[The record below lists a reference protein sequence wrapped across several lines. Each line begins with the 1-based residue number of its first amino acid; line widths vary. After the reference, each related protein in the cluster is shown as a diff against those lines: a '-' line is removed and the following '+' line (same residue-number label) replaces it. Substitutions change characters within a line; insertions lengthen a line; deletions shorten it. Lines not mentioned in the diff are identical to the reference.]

1 MKQNRRGDEGR
12 LRGLSSAP
20 AEQNGSF
27 GMEGISTTSRILWPA
42 SFLVFVFGGKKIIF
56 SKVPLTDEDVGDRPH
71 PLLRHHDPDDDEVAA
86 RGDRRHRDEEH
97 RPYELPPPR
106 EDVRVHIVCVV
117 GTR

>member
-1 MKQNRRGDEGR
+1 MEALVWKASLQHPTFY
-12 LRGLSSAP
+12 GLLS
-20 AEQNGSF
+20 
-27 GMEGISTTSRILWPA
+27 LCLC
-42 SFLVFVFGGKKIIF
+42 LVGTGKKITF
-56 SKVPLTDEDVGDRPH
+56 SKVPLTNEDVGDRPH

-106 EDVRVHIVCVV
+106 ENVGVHIVCIV